1 MHRDINNPPDPSV
14 LLSYGDGVFT
24 QPSDLP
30 DSRVSEVLRSAW
42 SLTVDSIEYA
52 PVGFGSHHWLVSV
65 AGRRWFVTV
74 DSITAGCEDG
84 TGEFGTSRRLS
95 ASLSTARLL
104 RDLGL
109 AFVVAPVATT
119 EGDLLVPVDDR
130 YVAALYPYV
139 NGQTYGWGP
148 FADRASRVAVLE
160 RLVTLHTASTQ
171 ARLHALVDM
180 LEIRCRHRLDAA
192 LADISHQW
200 RGGPFAEPTRRLLAR
215 HEESIAERLAG
226 YDRLVHSVADRP
238 ERFVVT
244 HGEPHRGNTITTADG
259 VMLVD
264 WDTALLAAPERD
276 LWWLAREDVTIVDD
290 YEHRIRIAVDGEA
303 LKLYRLRWDLTDLA
317 LFTAQLYDPHEDNA
331 DTRTAWDSLASHLDW
346 REG

>member
-1 MHRDINNPPDPSV
+1 M
-14 LLSYGDGVFT
+14 
-24 QPSDLP
+24 
-30 DSRVSEVLRSAW
+30 LRSAW

-74 DSITAGCEDG
+74 DSIATGCEDG
-84 TGEFGTSRRLS
+84 TGELGTSRRLS
-95 ASLSTARLL
+95 AALSTARLL

-119 EGDLLVPVDDR
+119 EGDLLALVDDR

-139 NGQTYGWGP
+139 DGQTYGWGP

-160 RLVTLHTASTQ
+160 RLVTLHTVSTQ
-171 ARLHALVDM
+171 ARHHALVDM
-180 LEIRCRHRLDAA
+180 LEIRCRHRLEGA
-192 LADISHQW
+192 LADTSHQW
-200 RGGPFAEPTRRLLAR
+200 HGGPFSEPTRRLLAR
-215 HEESIAERLAG
+215 HEESIGERLAG
-226 YDRLVHSVADRP
+226 YDRLVYGVADRS

-290 YEHRIRIAVDGEA
+290 YEHRTRTAVDSGA
-303 LKLYRLRWDLTDLA
+303 LNLYRLRWDLTDLA
-317 LFTAQLYDPHEDNA
+317 LFTAQLHDPHEDNE
-331 DTRTAWDSLASHLDW
+331 DTRTAWDSLTNYLDR